1 MLCPQFHWMSTL
13 KLRLNLSKRRIST
26 QKKRKKSPRLF
37 SKATGSGIA
46 QALSLRRT
54 RTHLALFNR
63 SRIRWTRLPM
73 LYARP
78 LKYQLLNKVCL
89 SVILDLQV
97 KKYSNAMTHTKTN
110 HS

>member
-1 MLCPQFHWMSTL
+1 
-13 KLRLNLSKRRIST
+13 LRLNLSKRRIST

-37 SKATGSGIA
+37 SKATGAGIA
-46 QALSLRRT
+46 QALSLKRTRTHLAFLKRT

-73 LYARP
+73 LYARL
-78 LKYQLLNKVCL
+78 LKYQLPNKICL